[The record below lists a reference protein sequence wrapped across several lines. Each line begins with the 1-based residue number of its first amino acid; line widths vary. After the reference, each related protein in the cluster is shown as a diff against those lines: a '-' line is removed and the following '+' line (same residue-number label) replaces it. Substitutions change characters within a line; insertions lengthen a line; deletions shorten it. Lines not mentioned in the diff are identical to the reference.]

1 MENQKEPL
9 FIINA
14 KKDLLESLNHHY
26 NKYLRACNKIMN
38 LYTIISFRYYPFN
51 VSEIENF
58 KLKLG
63 AVDILFKCK
72 EIDLIYSFFL
82 IQERKYVSAFAILNE
97 LRDVEWKILNE
108 SDLLYLLLSD
118 LPSSVNKLKYKDL
131 GKVRSLSR
139 FPLKYY
145 EYELNNSLIRRGLDL
160 IDLYK
165 VGPIIDIE
173 ALAYDLEKQREREVS
188 LLYYQKSYFT
198 NGNIFS
204 LLKACE
210 LCLALKDYDKM
221 ISLSQIGIRQ
231 RLFAYSFY
239 YFFGCYYLEFKGDA
253 KKAMRYLYYPRL
265 FEDRRDDHY
274 TKLKMAFLRIM
285 GNYRRE
291 LEIIKRGITFNLSWL
306 DRRVS
311 SKLFRVISNIKVLI
325 EVDSRNYLKYLF
337 ILDNLDD
344 KEKLYKFLLKYRFRL
359 KEYNSTF
366 SLFLSI
372 SFLYVDDESNFRYF
386 LENFISSSLDYS
398 FYNIEEAERNNSYY
412 LSLSKRDLFNSLS
425 DGMYGDY
432 EDFGGDLDDLDE
444 MEGRG

>member
-145 EYELNNSLIRRGLDL
+145 EYELNNSLI
-160 IDLYK
+160 
-165 VGPIIDIE
+165 
-173 ALAYDLEKQREREVS
+173 
-188 LLYYQKSYFT
+188 
-198 NGNIFS
+198 
-204 LLKACE
+204 
-210 LCLALKDYDKM
+210 
-221 ISLSQIGIRQ
+221 
-231 RLFAYSFY
+231 
-239 YFFGCYYLEFKGDA
+239 
-253 KKAMRYLYYPRL
+253 
-265 FEDRRDDHY
+265 
-274 TKLKMAFLRIM
+274 
-285 GNYRRE
+285 
-291 LEIIKRGITFNLSWL
+291 
-306 DRRVS
+306 
-311 SKLFRVISNIKVLI
+311 
-325 EVDSRNYLKYLF
+325 
-337 ILDNLDD
+337 
-344 KEKLYKFLLKYRFRL
+344 
-359 KEYNSTF
+359 
-366 SLFLSI
+366 
-372 SFLYVDDESNFRYF
+372 
-386 LENFISSSLDYS
+386 
-398 FYNIEEAERNNSYY
+398 
-412 LSLSKRDLFNSLS
+412 
-425 DGMYGDY
+425 
-432 EDFGGDLDDLDE
+432 
-444 MEGRG
+444 

>member
-1 MENQKEPL
+1 
-9 FIINA
+9 
-14 KKDLLESLNHHY
+14 
-26 NKYLRACNKIMN
+26 
-38 LYTIISFRYYPFN
+38 
-51 VSEIENF
+51 
-58 KLKLG
+58 
-63 AVDILFKCK
+63 
-72 EIDLIYSFFL
+72 
-82 IQERKYVSAFAILNE
+82 
-97 LRDVEWKILNE
+97 
-108 SDLLYLLLSD
+108 
-118 LPSSVNKLKYKDL
+118 
-131 GKVRSLSR
+131 
-139 FPLKYY
+139 
-145 EYELNNSLIRRGLDL
+145 
-160 IDLYK
+160 
-165 VGPIIDIE
+165 
-173 ALAYDLEKQREREVS
+173 
-188 LLYYQKSYFT
+188 
-198 NGNIFS
+198 
-204 LLKACE
+204 
-210 LCLALKDYDKM
+210 
-221 ISLSQIGIRQ
+221 
-231 RLFAYSFY
+231 
-239 YFFGCYYLEFKGDA
+239 
-253 KKAMRYLYYPRL
+253 MRYLYYPRL

>member
-1 MENQKEPL
+1 
-9 FIINA
+9 
-14 KKDLLESLNHHY
+14 
-26 NKYLRACNKIMN
+26 
-38 LYTIISFRYYPFN
+38 
-51 VSEIENF
+51 
-58 KLKLG
+58 
-63 AVDILFKCK
+63 
-72 EIDLIYSFFL
+72 
-82 IQERKYVSAFAILNE
+82 
-97 LRDVEWKILNE
+97 
-108 SDLLYLLLSD
+108 
-118 LPSSVNKLKYKDL
+118 
-131 GKVRSLSR
+131 
-139 FPLKYY
+139 
-145 EYELNNSLIRRGLDL
+145 
-160 IDLYK
+160 
-165 VGPIIDIE
+165 
-173 ALAYDLEKQREREVS
+173 
-188 LLYYQKSYFT
+188 
-198 NGNIFS
+198 
-204 LLKACE
+204 
-210 LCLALKDYDKM
+210 
-221 ISLSQIGIRQ
+221 
-231 RLFAYSFY
+231 
-239 YFFGCYYLEFKGDA
+239 
-253 KKAMRYLYYPRL
+253 
-265 FEDRRDDHY
+265 
-274 TKLKMAFLRIM
+274 M